1 MRLVWLATGLE
12 SQDDLQYEFK
22 FKLKLKSEGNRVPV
36 KVAVAAWVSVSGP
49 LQKKPPIESFECG

>member
-1 MRLVWLATGLE
+1 MWLATGLE

-22 FKLKLKSEGNRVPV
+22 FKLKLKLKSEGNRVPV
-36 KVAVAAWVSVSGP
+36 KVAVAARVSGP